1 MYNVDQP
8 SLYQFPLGTGR
19 RMTLR
24 KHGLVKE
31 HAVMLAHLDARAV
44 PPYTTWIDVAR
55 HNKWYGRD

>member
-8 SLYQFPLGTGR
+8 SLYLW
-19 RMTLR
+19 
-24 KHGLVKE
+24 
-31 HAVMLAHLDARAV
+31 AHLDVRAV